1 MSDETKAAVE
11 SIAAAFAAWPSEF
24 GAICDRVSAAVRAE
38 AYGDTVESLARE
50 IEAIIARQ
58 GSMQEE
64 DLLTLGWSK
73 PALVETLPDA
83 LETVRARASRHL
95 S

>member
-1 MSDETKAAVE
+1 M
-11 SIAAAFAAWPSEF
+11 PSPFLPTSALALPPHEA

-38 AYGDTVESLARE
+38 AYGDTVERLARE
-50 IEAIIARQ
+50 IEGIIARQ

-83 LETVRARASRHL
+83 LDRVRARASRHL

>member
-1 MSDETKAAVE
+1 MSSPFVSTPTLALPPQEA
-11 SIAAAFAAWPSEF
+11 

-38 AYGDTVESLARE
+38 AYTDTVERLARDVE
-50 IEAIIARQ
+50 SILARQ
-58 GSMQEE
+58 GSVQEE

-83 LETVRARASRHL
+83 LDSVRARASRHL

>member
-1 MSDETKAAVE
+1 MHRPFSSLPALALPPHEA
-11 SIAAAFAAWPSEF
+11 

-38 AYGDTVESLARE
+38 SYTDTVERLAGDVE
-50 IEAIIARQ
+50 SILARQ
-58 GSMQEE
+58 GSVEE
-64 DLLTLGWSK
+64 ADLLTLGWSK

-83 LETVRARASRHL
+83 LDRVRARASRTL

>member
-1 MSDETKAAVE
+1 MHSPFSSLPALTLPPHEA
-11 SIAAAFAAWPSEF
+11 

-38 AYGDTVESLARE
+38 SYSDTVERLARE
-50 IEAIIARQ
+50 VEAIIARQ

-83 LETVRARASRHL
+83 LDLVRARASRSL

>member
-1 MSDETKAAVE
+1 MHSPFSSLPALTLPHREA
-11 SIAAAFAAWPSEF
+11 
-24 GAICDRVSAAVRAE
+24 GAICDRVSAAVQAE
-38 AYGDTVESLARE
+38 AYGDAVERLARE
-50 IEAIIARQ
+50 VEAIIARQ

-73 PALVETLPDA
+73 PALVEALPDA
-83 LETVRARASRHL
+83 LDIVRARASRSL